1 MSLSN
6 SPLTTIIPVTDTQR
20 SQKFY
25 EDLLGLSYRG
35 RAADGNLLFALDGTG
50 TLALLSDPE
59 AKASVHTA
67 ASFEVN
73 DISGVITELSGRGV
87 VFEDYDLPDLKTTE
101 HVCVLGSEKAAW
113 FRDPDGNILCLH
125 ENLG

>member
-35 RAADGNLLFALDGTG
+35 QAADGNLLFALDGTG

-59 AKASVHTA
+59 ATASVHTA

>member
-35 RAADGNLLFALDGTG
+35 QAADGNLLFALDGTG

-59 AKASVHTA
+59 AKASVHTP